1 MFVLCC
7 VCFTLKC
14 QDFRCFYKFNVTG
27 QYSYTFKNIVNQCSD
42 ANTVC
47 DVCPV
52 FSFHLTFSSCPFL
65 SIFLKT
71 MLLYMVKRKYILL
84 ICRQI
89 WNLCLFVVV
98 VGLRLQ
104 KSALF
109 SILLLTLVL
118 NSYFISIKTN
128 QSSIHVNVYVF
139 LYVSVSVY

>member
-52 FSFHLTFSSCPFL
+52 FSFHLFFSFMPFFVN
-65 SIFLKT
+65 SPQNYVT
-71 MLLYMVKRKYILL
+71 LYGKEKVHSSDLQANLESMSFCCCCCWTASAK
-84 ICRQI
+84 IC
-89 WNLCLFVVV
+89 
-98 VGLRLQ
+98 
-104 KSALF
+104 
-109 SILLLTLVL
+109 T
-118 NSYFISIKTN
+118 
-128 QSSIHVNVYVF
+128 F
-139 LYVSVSVY
+139 LYTIVDSGSQFIFYFDQN